1 MEVIAK
7 GKYISVSP
15 KKAREIADLVRGKN
29 ARASLDML
37 RFMPQGAAREVKKV
51 LASAM
56 ANAETNFN
64 LDKEA
69 LTVSKITIDG
79 GPSLKRWQP
88 RAKGAA
94 YEIKKRTSHIVV
106 VVSGEVKTKK
116 AADKKVEATK
126 SVEAEAEE
134 HKMEIERPDFVKKEQ
149 VAPKADVKN
158 TFFRRK
164 TG

>member
-1 MEVIAK
+1 MEVLAK
-7 GKYISVSP
+7 GKYISISP

-29 ARASLDML
+29 AKGAYETL
-37 RFMPQGAAREVKKV
+37 RFMPQGAAREIKKV
-51 LASAM
+51 LGSAM

-64 LDKEA
+64 LDKDA
-69 LTVSKITIDG
+69 LTLSKITIDG
-79 GPSLKRWQP
+79 GPTLKRWQP

-106 VVSGEVKTKK
+106 TVSGDVKTKK
-116 AADKKVEATK
+116 AQIPKNEDVKTDKPTDEHKVE
-126 SVEAEAEE
+126 
-134 HKMEIERPDFVKKEQ
+134 MEKPEFMKKEQ
-149 VAPKADVKN
+149 SGPKANVKS

>member
-29 ARASLDML
+29 AKNAFEML
-37 RFMPQGAAREVKKV
+37 RLMSQGAAREIKKV
-51 LASAM
+51 LGSAM

-69 LTVSKITIDG
+69 LTLSKITIDG
-79 GPSLKRWQP
+79 GPTLKRWQP

-94 YEIKKRTSHIVV
+94 FEIKKRTSHIVV
-106 VVSGEVKTKK
+106 TVSGDVKTKK
-116 AADKKVEATK
+116 AQAPKKEDTDKEATAEDHKVE
-126 SVEAEAEE
+126 
-134 HKMEIERPDFVKKEQ
+134 MERPEFLKKEQ
-149 VAPKADVKN
+149 SGPKANVKS